1 MGPRIQRY
9 AGPKMNRAVRNNK
22 CSGSRGWCWPR
33 SCRGAR
39 SPPCATPWRP
49 ACERRDA
56 TALGISLALALL
68 VFLARAATPLAALTG
83 GVITAVLTLA
93 PLSSSGLSSWY
104 HSALPPLM
112 ALFVLTLAAT
122 RFGRGK
128 KQRLGV
134 AEDKR
139 GRNAAQVAANLGVA
153 GLGAAGRALTHPLP
167 GTLYAVVVVAALA
180 EATADTLAS
189 ELGEVLGGPPLLVTT
204 LRRVAP
210 GTDGA
215 ISLAGTLAGTSGAV
229 LVVLVAVSTLGLALG
244 DAVSAGLGAVGGLF
258 VDSLLGATAE
268 RRGWLNNDAVNF
280 LSTLAAAVIATCIS
294 IDRRE
299 IYAQWW

>member
-1 MGPRIQRY
+1 VLVQEQRVRWQSWLVL
-9 AGPKMNRAVRNNK
+9 AAVVP
-22 CSGSRGWCWPR
+22 WCAVAALR
-33 SCRGAR
+33 Q
-39 SPPCATPWRP
+39 ATAVWNGVTQ
-49 ACERRDA
+49 
-56 TALGISLALALL
+56 TALGISLGLALL

-93 PLSSSGLSSWY
+93 PLPESSSWY
-104 HSALPPLM
+104 HSALPPLL
-112 ALFVLTLAAT
+112 ALFLLTFSAT

-153 GLGAAGRALTHPLP
+153 GLGAAAALSHPLP
-167 GTLYAVVVVAALA
+167 GTCYAVVVVAALA

-189 ELGEVLGGPPLLVTT
+189 ELGEVLGGQPLMVTT
-204 LRRVAP
+204 RHRVTP

-215 ISLAGTLAGTSGAV
+215 ISLAGTLAGSGGAV
-229 LVVLVAVSTLGLALG
+229 LVVLVATLTLGFAVS
-244 DAVSAGLGAVGGLF
+244 DAVGAGLGAVGGLF

-280 LSTLAAAVIATCIS
+280 LSTLAAAVIASVFLAIIHS
-294 IDRRE
+294 
-299 IYAQWW
+299 

>member
-1 MGPRIQRY
+1 
-9 AGPKMNRAVRNNK
+9 VRVNDQQLRWQ
-22 CSGSRGWCWPR
+22 SWLVLTAALPWCAIASLRFAMAAWN
-33 SCRGAR
+33 GA
-39 SPPCATPWRP
+39 TQ
-49 ACERRDA
+49 
-56 TALGISLALALL
+56 TALAISLGLALL

-83 GVITAVLTLA
+83 GVITAALTL
-93 PLSSSGLSSWY
+93 GLPPWY
-104 HSALPPLM
+104 RSALPALL
-112 ALFVLTLAAT
+112 ALFVLTWTAT
-122 RFGRGK
+122 RFGRGQ

-153 GLGAAGRALTHPLP
+153 GLAAAVALGHRLP
-167 GTLYAVVVVAALA
+167 GTWYAVVVVAALA

-189 ELGEVLGGPPLLVTT
+189 ELGEVLGGPPLLITT

-215 ISLAGTLAGTSGAV
+215 ISLAGTVAGTSGAV
-229 LVVLVAVSTLGLALG
+229 VVVLVAVSTFGLRLG
-244 DAVSAGLGAVGGLF
+244 DALAAGLGAVGGLF

-280 LSTLAAAVIATCIS
+280 LSTLAASAIATGAS
-294 IDRRE
+294 
-299 IYAQWW
+299 ALQ

>member
-1 MGPRIQRY
+1 VRVNDQQMRWQSWLVLAAALPWCAIASLRY
-9 AGPKMNRAVRNNK
+9 AMAAWN
-22 CSGSRGWCWPR
+22 S
-33 SCRGAR
+33 
-39 SPPCATPWRP
+39 ATQ
-49 ACERRDA
+49 
-56 TALGISLALALL
+56 TALAITLGLSLL

-83 GVITAVLTLA
+83 GAITAALTL
-93 PLSSSGLSSWY
+93 GLPPWY
-104 HSALPPLM
+104 RSALPALL
-112 ALFVLTLAAT
+112 ALFVLTWTAT
-122 RFGRGK
+122 RFGRGQ

-153 GLGAAGRALTHPLP
+153 GLAAAVALGHRLP
-167 GTLYAVVVVAALA
+167 GTWYAVVAVAALA

-189 ELGEVLGGPPLLVTT
+189 ELGEVLGGPPLLITT

-215 ISLAGTLAGTSGAV
+215 ISLAGTVAGASGAV
-229 LVVLVAVSTLGLALG
+229 VVVLVAVSTLGLKLG
-244 DAVSAGLGAVGGLF
+244 DALASGLGAVGGLF

-280 LSTLAAAVIATCIS
+280 LSTLAASAIATGAWAL
-294 IDRRE
+294 R
-299 IYAQWW
+299 